1 MYKLAAVVTGMVATN
16 CYTLFNE
23 DTKEAILI
31 DASGNAN
38 TLLRTVREE
47 GLSPKAILLTH
58 AHFDHMDGV
67 EGIRK
72 EYPDIE
78 VIIGENDAPLL
89 DNPSV
94 NLSLAFTGIPVSI
107 KADRTVKDGEEIELI
122 GLKIKCIEV
131 SGHTIGGM
139 CYYIESL
146 PPSGDGVSQSMTN
159 KGVLFDG
166 DTLFHGSVG
175 RSDFPTG
182 DAEALLKNIREK
194 LFTLPDDTQVFP
206 GHDSETTIRWE
217 KTYNPYFNN

>member
-47 GLSPKAILLTH
+47 GLSPKSILLTH

-89 DNPSV
+89 KDQGS
-94 NLSLAFTGIPVSI
+94 NLSLMFLGIPITLEADKTVS
-107 KADRTVKDGEEIELI
+107 DGDELEII
-122 GLKIKCIEV
+122 GLSSNRIEV
-131 SGHTIGGM
+131 PGHTIGGM
-139 CYYIESL
+139 CYFY
-146 PPSGDGVSQSMTN
+146 G
-159 KGVLFDG
+159 
-166 DTLFHGSVG
+166 
-175 RSDFPTG
+175 
-182 DAEALLKNIREK
+182 KNNR
-194 LFTLPDDTQVFP
+194 
-206 GHDSETTIRWE
+206 
-217 KTYNPYFNN
+217 